1 LDARGFVAAQVI
13 AVYTGYNGTVTI
25 ITAFDCAD
33 IGTFARFTVDN
44 RVAGF
49 AIRRGT
55 CCCTVFTTFRNVT
68 GLIKNG
74 MFAGIAFR
82 NHTCAIQTITVG
94 MDIFTRS
101 AAGTALRISIDT
113 NLLSIAVFRCTF
125 IFGTIC
131 VQTLT
136 VFTVLAAAASVV
148 AGAAVLNIRCDV
160 YTNRSKRCAAI
171 GLIIAAFKST
181 GRGFT
186 VIFTSNSLIF
196 VSVKICTFGIA
207 VAAMFHIIFRITNIA
222 LKFWTK
228 LLVF

>member
-1 LDARGFVAAQVI
+1 VI

-25 ITAFDCAD
+25 IVAFDGAD
-33 IGTFARFTVDN
+33 IGIFARFTVDN

-49 AIRRGT
+49 AICRGA
-55 CCCTVFTTFRNVT
+55 CCHAVFTTFRNVT

-74 MFAGIAFR
+74 MFAGIALR

-94 MDIFTRS
+94 MNIFAWS
-101 AAGTALRISIDT
+101 AVGTALRIMIDT
-113 NLLSIAVFRCTF
+113 NLFSIVIFRSAF

-131 VQTLT
+131 VQALT
-136 VFTVLAAAASVV
+136 VFTGLAAAASIV
-148 AGAAVLNIRCDV
+148 AGAAVFNIGCEV
-160 YTNRSKRCAAI
+160 CTNRRKCCAAI

-181 GRGFT
+181 GRRFT